1 MRRLKVQPL
10 FSLACLLGLAS
21 FTISVDADTSSG
33 RKAAQANETEVREVY
48 ERWATAFRSH
58 DLDAIMSL
66 YGPEESVVAY
76 DWIPPLQRRGR
87 AAYRESYR
95 ELLDQYSGPIA
106 VEFRDLRVVAGDD
119 VAFIHALQH
128 MTGMLKS
135 GEKSDVWGRVT
146 SGLRKIHGR
155 WLIVHDHGSVPAD
168 FETGKAA
175 MDLKP

>member
-1 MRRLKVQPL
+1 
-10 FSLACLLGLAS
+10 
-21 FTISVDADTSSG
+21 VDADTSSG

-135 GEKSDVWGRVT
+135 GEKSDIWGRVT